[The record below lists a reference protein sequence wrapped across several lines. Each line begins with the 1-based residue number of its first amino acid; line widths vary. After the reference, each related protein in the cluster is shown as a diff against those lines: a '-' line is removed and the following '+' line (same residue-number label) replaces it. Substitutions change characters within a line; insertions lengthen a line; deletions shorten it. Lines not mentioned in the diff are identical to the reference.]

1 MILPTETFFHPDR
14 PEEQKEEKQD
24 AKRETEEEKEEE
36 DKKEQKKEKLKHSR
50 GPQMNLLATVFK
62 LRRELHRAE
71 EQRTR
76 VRRRLAQRLGTLT
89 HRVFVLRVWRRR
101 RSWSCAALS

>member
-1 MILPTETFFHPDR
+1 MVLPTETFFHPDR
-14 PEEQKEEKQD
+14 LEEQKEEKQD
-24 AKRETEEEKEEE
+24 EKKEGKEEDTKEKKQKEQKEEEKQEE
-36 DKKEQKKEKLKHSR
+36 DKKEDKEKEKKEEKRKHSR

-76 VRRRLAQRLGTLT
+76 VRGGGWEFSPQSK
-89 HRVFVLRVWRRR
+89 V
-101 RSWSCAALS
+101 